1 MPLTPPIDEPVEA
14 IREALLPLRNDVS
27 VAVIAAGNAFAV
39 GAIIRTCHSFLVRE
53 VVLVGTETH
62 YEKASMGMHRLETV
76 VRLDDEDAFLAHVEG
91 RPVFALEREPATKS
105 LYDVSRFPPGAV
117 LVFGSERFGVPP
129 RILARADETLAIPIY
144 GVNSSLPVA
153 VAAGIT
159 LSWWAHGRYANALVA
174 GPARGEKPPS
184 AP

>member
-1 MPLTPPIDEPVEA
+1 MPLTPPIDESAEA
-14 IREALLPLRNDVS
+14 IREALSPLRNDVS

-53 VVLVGTETH
+53 IVLVGTETH
-62 YEKASMGMHRLETV
+62 YEKASMGMHRLETL
-76 VRLDDEDAFLAHVEG
+76 VRLPDEDAFLAHVEG

-105 LYDVSRFPPGAV
+105 LYDIARFPPDTV
-117 LVFGSERFGVPP
+117 LVLGSERFGVPE

-153 VAAGIT
+153 VAAGIA
-159 LSWWAHGRYANALVA
+159 LSWWAHGRYAGATVV
-174 GPARGEKPPS
+174 GPPRGGKPPV